1 MNKLVQIYSIYV
13 KIEITL
19 KIFGNIKTVNLF
31 VDNKLTIKNFLK
43 MKENKLE
50 INAILIAKNKKIKI
64 LAKRNYIKL

>member
-1 MNKLVQIYSIYV
+1 
-13 KIEITL
+13 
-19 KIFGNIKTVNLF
+19 
-31 VDNKLTIKNFLK
+31 